1 MDRDLEFIIKHITRL
16 VRIHNL
22 IGYMKTLTYEDVF
35 FIQNKLRKI
44 IKGIEDDLGI
54 RKEDFVEIPRLIYV
68 NFSKKYLMVD
78 E

>member
-1 MDRDLEFIIKHITRL
+1 MDSDLEFIIKHITRL
-16 VRIHNL
+16 VCLHNL

-35 FIQNKLRKI
+35 FTQNKLRKI

-54 RKEDFVEIPRLIYV
+54 KKEDFVEIPRLVYV
-68 NFSKKYLMVD
+68 SFSKKYLTVD